1 MSIEK
6 NRNIV
11 IERVQKEIIGP
22 GSDIFRCKDD
32 FSDEIIEGKPLQ
44 RYFSGILFP
53 KQLQPNAGDNG
64 EQEMKEEDADDT
76 TDLTSDLV
84 EPETKEREIFEED
97 EDETDKT
104 DTQPK
109 YTANT
114 FFPSH
119 FGITFAVEKTC
130 DRFSAIINFGNY
142 SKAKYDEIKIPYSG
156 EGINLLSEHGLIH
169 YVNYDEKN
177 KTLSQTQKI
186 QRTKD
191 GNQPKNIYIFRI
203 V

>member
-44 RYFSGILFP
+44 RYFRYSVP
-53 KQLQPNAGDNG
+53 KQLQSNAGDNG

-104 DTQPK
+104 DTQKIHCK
-109 YTANT
+109 Y
-114 FFPSH
+114 F
-119 FGITFAVEKTC
+119 
-130 DRFSAIINFGNY
+130 
-142 SKAKYDEIKIPYSG
+142 
-156 EGINLLSEHGLIH
+156 LS
-169 YVNYDEKN
+169 
-177 KTLSQTQKI
+177 LSF
-186 QRTKD
+186 RD
-191 GNQPKNIYIFRI
+191 NIRR
-203 V
+203 